1 MKFNEKLIELRKKEG
16 LSQEQLGNKVN
27 VSRQTVSKWEL
38 GETTPELEKLM
49 ELSKVF
55 NISIDKLVGKED
67 DETLNEDQRI
77 FYGKVRLD
85 YEYKSKTKI
94 KGIPLVHINLG
105 FGIRRAKGIIA
116 SGNIAQGLF
125 AIGGI
130 AMGLLALGGIP
141 LGLISLGG
149 VAIALF
155 LAIGGLALAPVAI
168 GGLAIGIISIGG
180 LAIGMY
186 SFGGAALASNI
197 GIGGYASGHIAVG
210 EQTSGDII
218 FNTAQEL
225 SKENIVNIVLQE
237 FPKIP
242 KFLLSLI
249 KMTI

>member
-1 MKFNEKLIELRKKEG
+1 
-16 LSQEQLGNKVN
+16 
-27 VSRQTVSKWEL
+27 
-38 GETTPELEKLM
+38 
-49 ELSKVF
+49 
-55 NISIDKLVGKED
+55 
-67 DETLNEDQRI
+67 
-77 FYGKVRLD
+77 
-85 YEYKSKTKI
+85 
-94 KGIPLVHINLG
+94 
-105 FGIRRAKGIIA
+105 
-116 SGNIAQGLF
+116 
-125 AIGGI
+125 
-130 AMGLLALGGIP
+130 MGLLAFSGIP
-141 LGLISLGG
+141 LGLISLWV